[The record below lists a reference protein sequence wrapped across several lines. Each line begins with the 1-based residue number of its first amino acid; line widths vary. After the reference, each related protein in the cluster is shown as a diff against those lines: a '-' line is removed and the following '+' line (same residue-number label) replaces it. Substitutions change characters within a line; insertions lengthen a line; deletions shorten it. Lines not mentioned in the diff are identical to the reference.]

1 MKLNYLF
8 IVALFGLFIV
18 ACGDDDPPEE
28 TCDTVDMRY
37 TSDIA
42 SILNGSCAVSG
53 CHVDGSVTFSMDDYT
68 DALAAVQ
75 FNRIVGAINHETG
88 FLPMP
93 YPVGSA
99 KLDQCDIDKVTAW
112 ITNGA
117 PE

>member
-28 TCDTVDMRY
+28 TCDTVDM
-37 TSDIA
+37 S
-42 SILNGSCAVSG
+42 
-53 CHVDGSVTFSMDDYT
+53 
-68 DALAAVQ
+68 ALAAVQ